1 MRNLIAAALIA
12 AGALLGWADGPV
24 AGADSA
30 CTSMGGDV
38 EGEQTC
44 HVHATTATYSLDMKF
59 PLDYPDEQALADY
72 VSQNRD
78 GFISV
83 AQTSSQTSGA
93 RDVPYQMEVTSEQYH
108 SGQAPNGTRS
118 VVVKVFEDL
127 GGPRPSTSY
136 KGFNYDVGAQKPITF
151 DTLFAPNS
159 KALDSIYPIVQRE
172 VGRQTG
178 FGAAILPGSGLD
190 SSHYQNFAITDDEL
204 IFYFAPGEL
213 LPASIAGATQV
224 HVPRNAIPPLAVKG

>member
-1 MRNLIAAALIA
+1 MRNMIAAALIA
-12 AGALLGWADGPV
+12 AGALLGWSGAPV
-24 AGADSA
+24 AVADSTCA
-30 CTSMGGDV
+30 TLGGDV
-38 EGEQTC
+38 EDEQTC
-44 HVHATTATYSLDMKF
+44 HVHASTSTYTLDMKF

-72 VSQNRD
+72 LSQNRD
-78 GFISV
+78 GFVSV
-83 AQTSSQTSGA
+83 AQTSGT

-108 SGQAPNGTRS
+108 SGQPPGGTRS
-118 VVVKVFEDL
+118 VVLKVFEDL

-136 KGFNYDVGAQKPITF
+136 KAFNYDLGAQKAITF

-159 KALDSIYPIVQRE
+159 KPLDSIYPIVQRE

-178 FGAAILPGSGLD
+178 LGAAILPGSGLD

-213 LPASIAGATQV
+213 LPSAIAGASQV
-224 HVPRNAIPPLAVKG
+224 HVPRNAVPPLTIKG

>member
-12 AGALLGWADGPV
+12 VGALLGWSGAPV
-24 AGADSA
+24 ASADSA
-30 CTSMGGDV
+30 CTTLGGDV

-44 HVHATTATYSLDMKF
+44 HVHVANSTYNLDMKF
-59 PLDYPDEQALADY
+59 PLDYPDEQALTDY
-72 VSQNRD
+72 ISQNRD
-78 GFISV
+78 GFVNV
-83 AQTSSQTSGA
+83 AQTSGQTSGA

-108 SGQAPNGTRS
+108 SGQPPNGTQS
-118 VVVKVFEDL
+118 VVLKVFEDL

-136 KGFNYDVGAQKPITF
+136 KAFNYDLGAHQAITF

-159 KALDSIYPIVQRE
+159 KPLDSIYPIVQRE

-178 FGAAILPGSGLD
+178 LGAAILPGSGLD

-213 LPASIAGATQV
+213 LPPQIAGATRV
-224 HVPRNAIPPLAVKG
+224 HVPRNAIPPLTIKS

>member
-1 MRNLIAAALIA
+1 MRNVIAAALTA
-12 AGALLGWADGPV
+12 AGALLGWAGGPV
-24 AGADSA
+24 AAADSA
-30 CTSMGGDV
+30 CASMGGDV

-44 HVHATTATYSLDMKF
+44 HVHAANSTYTLDMKF
-59 PLDYPDEQALADY
+59 PLDYSDEQALTDY
-72 VSQNRD
+72 LSQNRD
-78 GFISV
+78 GFVNV
-83 AQTSSQTSGA
+83 AQTSGT

-108 SGQAPNGTRS
+108 SGQPPGGTRS

-136 KGFNYDVGAQKPITF
+136 KGFNYDLGAQKPITF

-159 KALDSIYPIVQRE
+159 KPLDSIYPIVQRE

-213 LPASIAGATQV
+213 LPSLAGASQV
-224 HVPRNAIPPLAVKG
+224 HVPRNAIPPLTVKG

>member
-1 MRNLIAAALIA
+1 MRNVIAAALMA
-12 AGALLGWADGPV
+12 AGVLLGWADGPV
-24 AGADSA
+24 ARADSA

-44 HVHATTATYSLDMKF
+44 HVHAANATYTLDMKF
-59 PLDYPDEQALADY
+59 PLDYPDEQALTDY

-83 AQTSSQTSGA
+83 AQTSSQTSGT

-151 DTLFAPNS
+151 DSLFAPNS

-213 LPASIAGATQV
+213 LPASIAGATQA

>member
-1 MRNLIAAALIA
+1 MRNLVVAALIA
-12 AGALLGWADGPV
+12 AGALLGWPGVPV
-24 AGADSA
+24 AVADSA
-30 CTSMGGDV
+30 CSTLGGDI
-38 EGEQTC
+38 EGGQTC
-44 HVHATTATYSLDMKF
+44 HVHALTSTYTLDMKF
-59 PLDYPDEQALADY
+59 PLDYPDEQALTDY
-72 VSQNRD
+72 ISQNRD
-78 GFISV
+78 GFVSV
-83 AQTSSQTSGA
+83 AQTSSQTSGT

-108 SGQAPNGTRS
+108 SGQPPGGTRS
-118 VVVKVFEDL
+118 VVLKVFEDL

-136 KGFNYDVGAQKPITF
+136 KGFNYDLGAQKAITF

-159 KALDSIYPIVQRE
+159 KPLDSIYPIVQRE

-190 SSHYQNFAITDDEL
+190 STHYQNFAITDDEL

-213 LPASIAGATQV
+213 LPSTIAGATQV